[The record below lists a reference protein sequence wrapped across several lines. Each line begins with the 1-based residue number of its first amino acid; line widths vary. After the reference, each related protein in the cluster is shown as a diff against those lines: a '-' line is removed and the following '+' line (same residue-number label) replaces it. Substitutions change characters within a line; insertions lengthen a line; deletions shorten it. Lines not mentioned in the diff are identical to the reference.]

1 MAKMTQK
8 KVARSD
14 PHFPL
19 PLSHPDLK
27 SLGISITPRKLTLR
41 QGARHLGAFGRLMSC
56 MEEELYS
63 EESEEGARPQ

>member
-1 MAKMTQK
+1 MAKMTQR

-27 SLGISITPRKLTLR
+27 GLGISITPKEVDLKT
-41 QGARHLGAFGRLMSC
+41 GGTAFGVLMSFNGYADPAMPKC
-56 MEEELYS
+56 HSLN
-63 EESEEGARPQ
+63 

>member
-1 MAKMTQK
+1 MAKMTQR

-27 SLGISITPRKLTLR
+27 GLGISITPKEVDLKT
-41 QGARHLGAFGRLMSC
+41 GGTAFGGIW
-56 MEEELYS
+56 
-63 EESEEGARPQ
+63 GADVF